1 MAQPPPGH
9 LWTPAA
15 VHFVQHQ
22 FAQVTNFWRLG
33 LPAEFHLVSNECG
46 TAELKLTFP
55 LGAPSDPIPPP
66 SAPNTT
72 ASSSG
77 SESLKK
83 ANKSRILRRERR
95 AAERAVAEKNAAKNS
110 AEVKTE
116 EKKVDSEIA
125 AAEKAVTEIAACT
138 MKVVA
143 EDFAKA
149 AEKVQ
154 DYDIDKTTSGESEGS
169 EGASTSRIPAPSSR
183 SVDEGLVLPLC
194 HYCCH
199 RGSDMNPVHY
209 EHMCICDDRD
219 CSCGCY
225 CTEAQLEHRKLHFPG
240 VWSERYHERRAVML
254 LDRPKAMAVA
264 EARIVKWNGNRP
276 CWQPSCLLEN

>member
-1 MAQPPPGH
+1 MTQAWSPTA
-9 LWTPAA
+9 LN
-15 VHFVQHQ
+15 FVQHQ
-22 FAQVTNFWRLG
+22 LCQVANFWKLG
-33 LPAEFHLVSNECG
+33 RKAEFHLQAGEG
-46 TAELKLTFP
+46 GLAELKLTFQ
-55 LGAPSDPIPPP
+55 LPSPCESIPPP
-66 SAPNTT
+66 SYAPPS
-72 ASSSG
+72 APSSPQSAVIRSCG
-77 SESLKK
+77 LKK
-83 ANKSRILRRERR
+83 ANLSRMRRRVKR
-95 AAERAVAEKNAAKNS
+95 AAERAAAENAAATAS
-110 AEVKTE
+110 AAVNAAAAVKASETTAVE
-116 EKKVDSEIA
+116 GAVETDAGEIPAAESADSEIA
-125 AAEKAVTEIAACT
+125 AEN
-138 MKVVA
+138 
-143 EDFAKA
+143 
-149 AEKVQ
+149 VQ
-154 DYDIDKTTSGESEGS
+154 ATVNESGGL

-183 SVDEGLVLPLC
+183 SVGEELALPLC

-199 RGSDMNPVHY
+199 KGSDMDPVHY